1 VRLGLG
7 SMRVYV
13 AGPYTAATPAGVE
26 ANVARAIEAGHALMD
41 AGFAP
46 FVPHLS
52 HFSEAQRP
60 RPYEDWMGLDLAWLP
75 AAHAVLRLPG
85 ASKGADREVA
95 QAVASGIPVFETVA
109 SLIVH
114 RAIRED

>member
-1 VRLGLG
+1 ME

-13 AGPYTAATPAGVE
+13 AGPYTGDEE
-26 ANVARAIEAGHALMD
+26 ANVQRAIAAGHALMD

-60 RPYEDWMGLDLAWLP
+60 RHYEDWMGLDLAWLLS
-75 AAHAVLRLPG
+75 AHAVLRLPG
-85 ASKGADREVA
+85 ASAGADREVA
-95 QAVASGIPVFETVA
+95 QAHRSGIPVFTDIEA
-109 SLIVH
+109 LARH
-114 RAIRED
+114 RDGVVS